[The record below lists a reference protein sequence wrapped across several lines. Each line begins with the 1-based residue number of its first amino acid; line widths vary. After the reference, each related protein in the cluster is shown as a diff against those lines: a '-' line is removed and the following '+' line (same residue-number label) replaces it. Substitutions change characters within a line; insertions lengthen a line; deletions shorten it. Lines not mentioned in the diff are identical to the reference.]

1 MSNERIEFIEK
12 PALINNQARLLYVSS
27 SKYEGDWHSQ
37 LHSHHFT
44 ELFYVTKG
52 CGGFKIGADEFNV
65 QENDLLLSTLTR
77 CILKFLVIEI
87 HWNIL

>member
-52 CGGFKIGADEFNV
+52 CGGFKIGANLMFKKMI
-65 QENDLLLSTLTR
+65 LLLSTLTR